1 MIQPLRYLTLIALLF
16 LSGFVQAQPA
26 AESVSSLEQAIDEKN
41 FLKASILSYEIG
53 KSSADAQRVDDAIK
67 YLKSSISYANKAGS
81 FTQSLLASL
90 VLGEVLFTEKKF
102 SEAEKNFEK
111 AVLLARKEKRP
122 ELEVQSLMMQA
133 QCLGHLERYRRS
145 IEVLDQAVASSLEN
159 NFSDAQLRCY
169 ELLSK
174 YHRLSRNEKKALE
187 FEKMHAKL
195 ASLLESERIA
205 AAKLMNLQNEVE
217 AEKDRASTQEKKLQ
231 QAEVVL
237 SGKSDSLFSATKS
250 LRQVEQ
256 SLKQLEDINQKRQ
269 LEIDLLNK
277 DKELSH
283 LRIQEQNSRL
293 ENEELLRNFILAVIF
308 LGATLAVVVFINSR
322 KTVAV
327 NKKLDLQNKNI
338 KSSIN
343 YAKRI
348 QEAMLPKQDT
358 QENLLKHSFMYFK
371 PRDVVSGDFY
381 WISPV
386 RSRHNSTETAIAFGA
401 LDCTG
406 HGVPGAFM
414 SMIGIN
420 SLTNIVNRGVSE
432 TNRILELLHLEIRSA
447 LQQELTGNNDGMD
460 AALCIYRSDKRR
472 LEFSGAKNPLVYIQN
487 NELHQI
493 KGDIHPIG
501 GSRARNDFS
510 FRKHEIPIETETM
523 IYLFTDGFRDQ
534 FGGSENQKF
543 MSKRFT
549 KLLLEIH
556 QLPLEEQR
564 QKLQSVFEEWKGS
577 NEQTDDVL
585 VMGIKL
591 IPG

>member
-1 MIQPLRYLTLIALLF
+1 MTQPLRYLGLVLFLLLF
-16 LSGFVQAQPA
+16 LRGQAQPPA
-26 AESVSSLEQAIDEKN
+26 QTVSSLEQAVEEKN
-41 FLKASILSYEIG
+41 FLKASIISYEMG
-53 KSSADAQRVDDAIK
+53 KASAEAKQSEHAIK
-67 YLKSSISYANKAGS
+67 YLKSSIAYANKAGS
-81 FTQSLLASL
+81 YTQSLLASI
-90 VLGEVLFTEKKF
+90 VLGEVLFTNEKF

-111 AVLLARKEKRP
+111 AALLARKEKRP
-122 ELEVQSLMMQA
+122 ELEVQSQIMQA
-133 QCLGHLERYRRS
+133 KCLGQLERYRRS
-145 IEVLDQAVASSLEN
+145 IEVLDQAVATCLEN
-159 NFSDAQLRCY
+159 NYSDAQLTCY
-169 ELLSK
+169 ELLSQ
-174 YHRLSRNEKKALE
+174 YHRLSRNEKKAIE

-195 ASLLESERIA
+195 TSLLKSEREA
-205 AAKLMNLQNEVE
+205 AEKLTTLQNEIQ
-217 AEKDRASTQEKKLQ
+217 AEKDRSSVQEKKLQ

-237 SGKSDSLFSATKS
+237 SGKSDSLYSAAQS
-250 LRQVEQ
+250 LRQVEE
-256 SLKQLEDINQKRQ
+256 SLKHLEDINHKRQ

-283 LRIQEQNSRL
+283 LRIQEQTSRL
-293 ENEELLRNFILAVIF
+293 ENEELLRNFILAMIF
-308 LGATLAVVVFINSR
+308 LGATLAVVVFINNR
-322 KTVAV
+322 RTVAV

-358 QENLLKHSFMYFK
+358 QENLLKNSFLYFK

-381 WISPV
+381 WVSAL
-386 RSRHNSTETAIAFGA
+386 RGKHNSTDTAIAFGA

-420 SLTNIVNRGVSE
+420 SLTNIINRGVSE
-432 TNRILELLHLEIRSA
+432 ANRILELLHLEIQSA

-460 AALCIYRSDKRR
+460 AALCIYRSDKRT
-472 LEFSGAKNPLVYIQN
+472 LEFCGAKNPLVYIQDN
-487 NELHQI
+487 KLHQI

-501 GSRARNDFS
+501 GSRARKDFS

-523 IYLFTDGFRDQ
+523 VYLFTDGFRDQ

-556 QLPLEEQR
+556 QLPLNEQR
-564 QKLQSVFEEWKGS
+564 EKLQSVFEEWKGS

-585 VMGIKL
+585 VMGVKL
-591 IPG
+591 IPE

>member
-102 SEAEKNFEK
+102 SDAEKNFEK

-159 NFSDAQLRCY
+159 NFSDAQLSCY

-386 RSRHNSTETAIAFGA
+386 RSRHNSAETAIAFGA